1 MMEIHLDGEDTQEGR
16 GHGLGGRLFSATGVA
31 LLLPSVWLGCK
42 WLPAHGGGPEVLLA
56 LNDFTS

>member
-1 MMEIHLDGEDTQEGR
+1 MMEIHLDGEDTPGGKGAR
-16 GHGLGGRLFSATGVA
+16 PGGRLFSATGVA

-42 WLPAHGGGPEVLLA
+42 WLPARGGGLEVLLA